1 MFLLNKKCYYP
12 SIDSAKDLIM
22 LQHIFA
28 FARRP
33 KLHNSHSRGFVYT
46 PLSSLAKVEVH
57 GCLMTQVEETKIA

>member
-1 MFLLNKKCYYP
+1 
-12 SIDSAKDLIM
+12 M